1 MSGKAKKTKGKMQ
14 QAVLSRTLLP
24 MIIMGVII
32 VIAVLVGYRTTI
44 KEEECKNLKIV
55 AYSISSAFDEMY
67 PGEYRLVGDRLLS
80 FYKGDFDI
88 TTEYDYIEHMRQAN
102 GVEISIAMGNTRIL
116 STLKNEYNER
126 AIQTSINAGVVSEA
140 NKSKEPIISTA
151 YNENIKYYACYLP
164 LYNEEDYAGLVE
176 VLKPVSEVDNEAW
189 NSALPVFLIT
199 CICVIV
205 TALIIYKYTD
215 RFVGAIESIS
225 RFLQSMISG
234 NLSNEM
240 PKNVTSRNDELGIT
254 GKTVVNMQNAIR
266 VLVERDPL
274 TGLFNRRCGNARL
287 RKIQKY
293 AAVSG
298 MPYAVA
304 MGDID
309 FFKKVNDTY
318 GHEAGDMVLKRVAEI
333 INKAMVGKGF
343 VARWGGEEFLIAFD
357 KTDKEGAGKELNNIL
372 NQIRSMVILY
382 KDMNIRVTMSFGV
395 VDGKMS
401 NDFGTLLNA
410 ADEKLYYA
418 KEHGRN
424 QVVVKE
430 PEDQEADN
438 TEENEEVVSQV
449 PEQSVVI
456 QGADFGAMID
466 DGVVDE
472 IIKKFTDNVIEEEEY
487 GDNNGE

>member
-67 PGEYRLVGDRLLS
+67 PGEYKLVGDRLLS

-126 AIQTSINAGVVSEA
+126 AIQTSINAG
-140 NKSKEPIISTA
+140 
-151 YNENIKYYACYLP
+151 
-164 LYNEEDYAGLVE
+164 DYAGLVE